1 MPEVEMKERE
11 APEAHFTVDKQNISL
26 WPQEPPPKQGLSPI
40 LRKPLCI
47 CVAFT
52 CLALVLVASIVLQA
66 VFYPR
71 LMGKILDV
79 KSDAQ
84 MLKGRVDNISTLGS
98 DLKNERGRVDD
109 AEVQMQIVN
118 ASLNRVHSRIL
129 SLETSMRLAHNQLQM
144 LTMNWEEVGNLNAKI
159 PELQRDLDKA
169 SALNIKVRGL
179 QNSLENVNKL
189 LKEQSDILEMMARG
203 WKYFRGN
210 FYYFSH
216 TPKTWYSAE
225 QLCISREAHL
235 TSVTSE
241 SEHEFLYKAV
251 DGIPHWIG
259 LTKAGSEGDWYWV
272 DQMSFNKEQSK
283 RFWISGEPNNV
294 GNNEHCANIRVSALR
309 CWNDAS
315 CDNKILFICKKPYI
329 QTVI

>member
-1 MPEVEMKERE
+1 MPEAEMKEKE

-26 WPQEPPPKQGLSPI
+26 WPQEPPPKQDLSPV

-47 CVAFT
+47 CMAFT

-71 LMGKILDV
+71 LMGKIVAV

-118 ASLNRVHSRIL
+118 TSLNRVRSQIL
-129 SLETSMRLAHNQLQM
+129 SLETSMKLTHDQIQL
-144 LTMNWEEVGNLNAKI
+144 LTMSWGEIDSLNAKI

-169 SALNIKVRGL
+169 SALNTKVRGL

-189 LKEQSDILEMMARG
+189 LKEQSDILEMVARG
-203 WKYFRGN
+203 WKYFSGN
-210 FYYFSH
+210 FYYFSR
-216 TPKTWYSAE
+216 TQKTWYSAE
-225 QLCISREAHL
+225 QFCISKKAHL
-235 TSVTSE
+235 TSVSSE

-251 DGIPHWIG
+251 DEIPHWIG
-259 LTKAGSEGDWYWV
+259 LTRAGSEGDWYWV
-272 DQMSFNKEQSK
+272 DQTSFNKEQSK
-283 RFWISGEPNNV
+283 RFWIPGEPNNIA
-294 GNNEHCANIRVSALR
+294 NNEHCANIRVSAQK
-309 CWNDAS
+309 CWNDS
-315 CDNKILFICKKPYI
+315 TCDNTFLFICKRPYI
-329 QTVI
+329 QTIE

>member
-1 MPEVEMKERE
+1 MPEAEMKEE

-26 WPQEPPPKQGLSPI
+26 WPREPPPKQDLSPV

-52 CLALVLVASIVLQA
+52 CLALVLVTSIVLQA

-98 DLKNERGRVDD
+98 DLKTERGRVDD

-118 ASLNRVHSRIL
+118 TTLKRVRSQIL
-129 SLETSMRLAHNQLQM
+129 SLETSMKIANDQLQI
-144 LTMNWEEVGNLNAKI
+144 LTMSWGEVDSLSAKI
-159 PELQRDLDKA
+159 PELKRDLDKA
-169 SALNIKVRGL
+169 SALNTKVRGL

-189 LKEQSDILEMMARG
+189 LKQQSDILEMVARG
-203 WKYFRGN
+203 WKYFSGN
-210 FYYFSH
+210 FYYFSR

-225 QLCISREAHL
+225 QFCISRKAHL
-235 TSVTSE
+235 TSVSSE
-241 SEHEFLYKAV
+241 SEQKFLYKAA

-272 DQMSFNKEQSK
+272 DQTSFNKEQSR
-283 RFWISGEPNNV
+283 RFWIPGEPNNA
-294 GNNEHCANIRVSALR
+294 GNNEHCANIRVSALK
-309 CWNDAS
+309 CWNDGP
-315 CDNKILFICKKPYI
+315 CDNTFLFICKRPYV
-329 QTVI
+329 QTTE

>member
-26 WPQEPPPKQGLSPI
+26 WPREPPPKQDLSPV

-47 CVAFT
+47 CVAFV
-52 CLALVLVASIVLQA
+52 CLALVLVTSIVLQA

-79 KSDAQ
+79 KTDAQ

-109 AEVQMQIVN
+109 AEVQMQRVN
-118 ASLNRVHSRIL
+118 TSLSMVRSQIL
-129 SLETSMRLAHNQLQM
+129 SLETSMKLAHDQLRV
-144 LTMNWEEVGNLNAKI
+144 LTMSWGEVDNLNARI

-169 SALNIKVRGL
+169 SALNTKVQGL

-189 LKEQSDILEMMARG
+189 LKEQSDILEMVARG
-203 WKYFRGN
+203 WKYFRGS
-210 FYYFSH
+210 FYYFSR

-225 QLCISREAHL
+225 QFCISRKAHL
-235 TSVTSE
+235 TSVSSE
-241 SEHEFLYKAV
+241 SEHEFLYKAA

-272 DQMSFNKEQSK
+272 DQMSFNKEQSR
-283 RFWISGEPNNV
+283 RFWIPGEPNNI
-294 GNNEHCANIRVSALR
+294 GNNEHCVNIRVSALK
-309 CWNDAS
+309 CWNDS
-315 CDNKILFICKKPYI
+315 PCDNTFLFICKRPYI
-329 QTVI
+329 QTIA